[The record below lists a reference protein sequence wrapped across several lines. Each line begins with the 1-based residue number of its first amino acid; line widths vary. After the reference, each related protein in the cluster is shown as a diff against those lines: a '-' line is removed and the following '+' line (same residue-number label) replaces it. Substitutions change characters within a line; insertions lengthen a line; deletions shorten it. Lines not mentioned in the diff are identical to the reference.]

1 MYRIDQLLS
10 PIFIE
15 INGDSPISSNDSNVD
30 NGVLH
35 EETIIDSVFDV
46 GAMRNTG
53 NKRKKTNNRFSNDSV
68 HAGEE
73 VVECEEISLLNDENM
88 VVTTNVLMNSDDYNV
103 GKYFRFFL
111 SLCRELITNKIAQF

>member
-1 MYRIDQLLS
+1 MLS